1 MPVNANRS
9 WRRQRGLS
17 MVELM
22 VGVAV
27 GLFVVAGA
35 TMVVSNQ
42 LGDNRRLMLETQIQQ
57 DLRAAADVIAKDLR
71 RSGHWDDAKT
81 SVWHAGATTVASNV
95 NTGLTHPEPDTAQP
109 LVANVPASGVQF
121 RYTRD
126 GAIEQS
132 GFRLRNGAIQMLVG
146 GNWQALTDATT
157 LRITKFEVEL
167 NSRTIPLACFS
178 PCGAAASCPPTQTV
192 RDITVVI
199 EGAAVHDAAV
209 RRGAQSNAR
218 LRNDVVDGACPT

>member
-1 MPVNANRS
+1 MLNGKRTPRG
-9 WRRQRGLS
+9 QLGLS

-81 SVWHAGATTVASNV
+81 SVWHAGATTVASNA
-95 NTGLTHPEPDTAQP
+95 NTGLTHADPDAAQP
-109 LVANVPASGVQF
+109 LVPNSPASGVQF
-121 RYTRD
+121 RYTRA
-126 GAIEQS
+126 GVVEQS
-132 GFRLRNGAIQMLVG
+132 GFRLRNGAIQMLIG

-157 LRITKFEVEL
+157 LRITKLEVEL
-167 NSRTIPLACFS
+167 NSRDISLACFS
-178 PCGAAASCPPTQTV
+178 PCGAAPSCPPTQTV

-199 EGAAVHDAAV
+199 EGAAVHDASV
-209 RRGAQSNAR
+209 RRGAQSNVR
-218 LRNDVVDGACPT
+218 LRNDVIQGACPA

>member
-1 MPVNANRS
+1 MLNGKRASRG
-9 WRRQRGLS
+9 QRGLS

-57 DLRAAADVIAKDLR
+57 DLRAAADVIAKDIR

-81 SVWHAGATTVASNV
+81 SVWHAGATTVANNA
-95 NTGLTHPEPDTAQP
+95 NTGLTHPDPDTAQP
-109 LVANVPASGVQF
+109 LLPSVPASGVQF

-126 GAIEQS
+126 GVVEQS
-132 GFRLRNGAIQMLVG
+132 GFRLRNGAIQMLIG
-146 GNWQALTDATT
+146 GNWQALTDAAT

-167 NSRTIPLACFS
+167 DSRDISLACFS
-178 PCGAAASCPPTQTV
+178 PCGATASCPPKQTV

-199 EGAAVHDAAV
+199 EGAAVHDASV
-209 RRGAQSNAR
+209 RRGAQSNVR
-218 LRNDVVDGACPT
+218 LRNDMVQGTCPA

>member
-1 MPVNANRS
+1 MLNGKRNSRG
-9 WRRQRGLS
+9 QRGLS

-57 DLRAAADVIAKDLR
+57 DLRAAADVITKDLR

-81 SVWHAGATTVASNV
+81 GVWHAGATTVASNA
-95 NTGLTHPEPDTAQP
+95 NTGLTHPDPDTAQP
-109 LVANVPASGVQF
+109 LLPDVPASGVQF
-121 RYTRD
+121 RYTRE
-126 GAIEQS
+126 GVVEQS
-132 GFRLRNGAIQMLVG
+132 GFRLRNGAIQMLIG

-167 NSRTIPLACFS
+167 NSRDIPLACFS
-178 PCGAAASCPPTQTV
+178 ACGAAPSCPPTQTV

-199 EGAAVHDAAV
+199 EGAAVHDASV

-218 LRNDVVDGACPT
+218 LRNDVIQGACPA

>member
-1 MPVNANRS
+1 MLNGKRGS
-9 WRRQRGLS
+9 RGQRGLS

-57 DLRAAADVIAKDLR
+57 DLRAAADVIAKDIR

-81 SVWHAGATTVASNV
+81 GVWHPGATSVPPNNT
-95 NTGLTHPEPDTAQP
+95 NTGLTHPDSDTQP
-109 LVANVPASGVQF
+109 LLPNVAASGVQF
-121 RYTRD
+121 RYTRE
-126 GAIEQS
+126 GVIQHA
-132 GFRLRNGAIQMLVG
+132 GFRLLNGTIQMQISPN
-146 GNWQALTDATT
+146 NWQALTDAST

-167 NSRTIPLACFS
+167 NSRDIALACFS
-178 PCGAAASCPPTQTV
+178 PCGAAPFCPPTQTV

-199 EGAAVHDAAV
+199 EGAAVHDASV

-218 LRNDVVDGACPT
+218 LRNDVIQGACPA